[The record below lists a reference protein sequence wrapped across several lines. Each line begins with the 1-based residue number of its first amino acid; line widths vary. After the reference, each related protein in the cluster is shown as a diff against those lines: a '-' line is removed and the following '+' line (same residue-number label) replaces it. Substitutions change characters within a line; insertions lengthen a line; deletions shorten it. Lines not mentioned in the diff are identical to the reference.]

1 MLAGAPQPL
10 MEEEDHGIDG
20 GLYQRHH
27 ATGQQLA
34 TQQVGDG
41 EGHREVHQGE
51 AAGLGLQAVVGFEL
65 VPAKVV
71 EVEGDGCVFR

>member
-1 MLAGAPQPL
+1 

-34 TQQVGDG
+34 AQQVGDG
-41 EGHREVHQGE
+41 EGYREVHQGE

-65 VPAKVV
+65 MPAKVV